1 MQARLDRGAVRLL
14 TRTGLYWT
22 HKYSAI
28 ASAVSALRV
37 RKGYFDGEL
46 CGVSPDGVT
55 SFSFFGQTSASSRRS
70 PIEILLQRSVD
81 CALTRD
87 RAEPSIIFHRDA
99 GRSGLSVAVIID
111 PLKLQRAAFS
121 GNCEEHQE
129 WVGSDC
135 GRKIGPEHFHSIIRA
150 QKL

>member
-1 MQARLDRGAVRLL
+1 MARSVTGRLRADAARRGAGGGGLAARAQVR
-14 TRTGLYWT
+14 RVSNASPAGSRRGPAADPHRLYWT

-87 RAEPSIIFHRDA
+87 RA
-99 GRSGLSVAVIID
+99 
-111 PLKLQRAAFS
+111 
-121 GNCEEHQE
+121 
-129 WVGSDC
+129 
-135 GRKIGPEHFHSIIRA
+135 
-150 QKL
+150 